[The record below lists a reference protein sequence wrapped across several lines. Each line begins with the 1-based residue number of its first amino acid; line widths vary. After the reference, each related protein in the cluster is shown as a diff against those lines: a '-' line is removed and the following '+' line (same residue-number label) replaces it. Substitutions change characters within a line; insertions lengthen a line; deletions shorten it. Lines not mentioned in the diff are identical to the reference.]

1 MPVPDERR
9 RAPRRRTR
17 LTVTVAWGEPPEL
30 VRGTFKDLSDVGGRI
45 LLDEEVQLPDA
56 FDAIQLTAGTLHE
69 CRVVWRAEP
78 YVGVAF
84 NRSVPLKGAK
94 EPRLMK
100 RAQLWIRLLNR

>member
-1 MPVPDERR
+1 MAVADERR

-17 LTVTVAWGEPPEL
+17 LTVAVAWDEPPEL

-45 LLDEEVQLPDA
+45 LLDEDVSLPDT
-56 FDAIQLTAGTLHE
+56 FDAIQLTAGMLHE

-78 YVGVAF
+78 LVGVAF
-84 NRSVPLKGAK
+84 NRSVPLKGTK

>member
-1 MPVPDERR
+1 MAAQDERR

-17 LTVTVAWGEPPEL
+17 LTVAVAWAEPPEV

-45 LLDEEVQLPDA
+45 LLDEDVAVPDS
-56 FDAIQLTAGTLHE
+56 FDAIQLTAGILHE
-69 CRVVWRAEP
+69 CRVVWRAETL
-78 YVGVAF
+78 VGVAF
-84 NRSVPLKGAK
+84 NRSTPLKGAQ